1 MRGAAP
7 RVACVLLGCAAAHAP
22 AQVPAAKDAPPK
34 IRVLASTRGTFA
46 AFGEPSASREG
57 DVAFHATRRDRREGI
72 YTSSG
77 GTPSPVA
84 LAGDPVPDGAATWVI
99 ARLGRRP
106 TIGGA
111 AGCAFT
117 VEFEGGG
124 KAVLVSRGF
133 GVAPEFVADSGEAFR
148 SFGDDA
154 LVDLRGNVLFH
165 AVIDPARQREREE
178 FVRSESTASSTLPEN
193 DATATPPVRKTFA
206 GRAESFHH
214 GLFLEDAFGRLTLVA
229 GTQEGFLDLT
239 DELALNPSGA
249 VAFVASV
256 REKHWTLFATSGAT
270 LFEVAETGEEWSA
283 FHRPA
288 MSPDGLIALVVE
300 KRDGAPAVARVPKGG
315 GAPTIVAD
323 AAGGF
328 TAIGP
333 NVSIDDAGTIAF
345 VAEREDVGG
354 LYLADPGAAP
364 RLVVPIGTVTGSDTI
379 SAFRLSNRAFGRAR
393 QLFAL
398 VAFEPD
404 GQAIVSIELGRK

>member
-1 MRGAAP
+1 VRGAAP
-7 RVACVLLGCAAAHAP
+7 RVACVLLGCAAARAP

-34 IRVLASTRGTFA
+34 IRVLATTRGTFA
-46 AFGEPSASREG
+46 AFGEPSASQKG
-57 DVAFHATRRDRREGI
+57 DVAFHATRKDGREGI

-77 GTPSPVA
+77 GTPSPIV
-84 LAGDPVPDGAATWVI
+84 LAGDPVPDGAAAWVV

-106 TIGGA
+106 TLSGA

-124 KAVLVSRGF
+124 KAVLASRGF
-133 GVAPEFVADSGEAFR
+133 GFEPEFVADSGEAFR
-148 SFGDDA
+148 SFGEDA
-154 LVDLRGNVLFH
+154 LLDLRGNVLFH
-165 AVIDPARQREREE
+165 ALLDPPRDRERDE
-178 FVRSESTASSTLPEN
+178 FVRPESTASGALPED
-193 DATATPPVRKTFA
+193 DANATPPVRRTFA

-214 GLFLEDAFGRLTLVA
+214 GLFLEDANGRLTLVA

-239 DELALNPSGA
+239 DEIALNASGA

-256 REKHWTLFATSGAT
+256 REKHWTLFSTTGST
-270 LFEVAETGEEWSA
+270 LLEVAETGEEWSA

-288 MSPDGLIALVVE
+288 MSPDGHVALVVE

-315 GAPTIVAD
+315 GAPSIVAD
-323 AAGGF
+323 ATGGF

-333 NVSIDDAGTIAF
+333 NVAIDDAGTIAF

-364 RLVVPIGTVTGSDTI
+364 RLVVPIGTAAGSDAI
-379 SAFRLSNRAFGRAR
+379 AAFRLSNRAFGRAR

-398 VAFEPD
+398 VALDPD
-404 GQAIVSIELGRK
+404 GQAIVSIELAGK